1 MLKYY
6 RIILLMYL
14 EKLEIQGFKSFAN
27 PAELAFNRK
36 LTAIVGPNGSGKSN
50 IADAVRWVL
59 GEQSVKTLRGKKAED
74 VIFSGSDKKGRLGFA
89 QVDLYLN
96 NEDKQADVD
105 FEQIVVTR
113 KIDRNGESEYLVNN
127 NKVRLFDVQL
137 LLAKANFGQKTYSV
151 IGQGMVDTILTSSS
165 AERKEFFDEATGVR
179 QFQIKK
185 NQSVN
190 KLANAKSNLEQT
202 YQILAELAPRLRSLT
217 RQVSRLERRE
227 KIQAELFDLQTDYY
241 SFLSN
246 NLNTNLT
253 AARKQHD
260 KLQSEVSDLNQS
272 LIELQTKLEKEE
284 KASSRQE
291 NFELLQEKLRQK
303 QNEFNNLL
311 KEKTILEG
319 QADLKLAASG
329 RSDLV
334 WLKKQISNTK
344 ESISEKEL
352 LFKEKQNL
360 LKNYQGELDV
370 LEKKREAV
378 LADFSSLE
386 QKLLGNGGDISIDD
400 LSLELDGILQKQK
413 EFSLSLE
420 NISSLDSIPAL
431 RDFCRQIT
439 EEIGNLR
446 RKIQQPE
453 KKNQNNW
460 QAEFNKLLSTK
471 DTLVSEVSEARTK
484 VAVLKNE
491 LGSIETDIKKEQVE
505 LSKLESE
512 QKANEGRLD
521 KNDYKEKLEDLN
533 TVIEVKAREI
543 KVIEEDVKVF
553 NQAEESKKQVLVE
566 AQKRFREVQAAF
578 NSKNSELGE
587 LKINLARLETRQE
600 ELQKE
605 IAEEFAKLKIKEVR
619 ELNPQQTKEK
629 IINLKNQLSII
640 GGIDEAVLEE
650 YKEVKERHDF
660 LFEQTSDLEQ
670 AISQLEKI
678 IKDLEETISDQFDKS
693 FSNIN
698 KLFDKYFKKLFNG
711 GRAELILDVK
721 EIKEDAASSDEEEG
735 DEENEEEAV
744 VEKDQKI
751 KKQYGIEIKAVPPGK
766 RVSSINMLS
775 GGEKALTSIALVCAI
790 IANNPSPFVVL
801 DEVDA
806 ALDEANSIR
815 FVEILEE
822 LSDKTQFI
830 TITHNRASMHQ
841 SRIIYGVTMGDDG
854 VSKLLSMNFAE
865 ADEIAA

>member
-1 MLKYY
+1 
-6 RIILLMYL
+6 MYL

-27 PAELAFNRK
+27 PVELAFNRK

-96 NEDKQADVD
+96 NEDKRADVD
-105 FEQIVVTR
+105 YEQIVVTR
-113 KIDRNGESEYLVNN
+113 KIDRNGESEYLINA

-151 IGQGMVDTILTSSS
+151 IGQGMIDTILTSSS

-190 KLANAKSNLEQT
+190 KLLNAKDNLEQT
-202 YQILAELAPRLRSLT
+202 HQILAELSPRLRSLT
-217 RQVSRLERRE
+217 RQVGKLEKRE
-227 KIQAELFDLQTDYY
+227 KIQAELFELQTDYY

-246 NLNTNLT
+246 NLDRDLSE
-253 AARKQHD
+253 ARKQHD
-260 KLQSEVSDLNQS
+260 KLQAEVSDLNQS

-284 KASSRQE
+284 KSASRQDK
-291 NFELLQEKLRQK
+291 FDLLQDKLRQK
-303 QNEFNNLL
+303 QSELNNLL

-334 WLKKQISNTK
+334 WLKKQIGNTK
-344 ESISEKEL
+344 ESIAESEL
-352 LFKEKQNL
+352 SLKEKQAV
-360 LKNYQGELDV
+360 LKSAQDDLNT

-386 QKLLGNGGDISIDD
+386 EKLLAKNGDISMED
-400 LSLELDGILQKQK
+400 LSLELDKILAKQ
-413 EFSLSLE
+413 EDFNLSLE
-420 NISSLDSIPAL
+420 KLDSLEAIPAL
-431 RDFCRQIT
+431 RDLSRQIT
-439 EEIGNLR
+439 EEISILR
-446 RKIQQPE
+446 RKIS
-453 KKNQNNW
+453 KKETNSQNQW
-460 QAEFNKLLSTK
+460 QEEFNKLLSTK
-471 DTLVSEVSEARTK
+471 DTLVAEVSEARTK

-491 LGSIETDIKKEQVE
+491 LESIEADIKKEQVE

-512 QKANEGRLD
+512 QKTNEGNIDSGEL
-521 KNDYKEKLEDLN
+521 KNKLEDINKLIEIK
-533 TVIEVKAREI
+533 TKEWKLIEDEVKE
-543 KVIEEDVKVF
+543 F

-566 AQKRFREVQAAF
+566 AQKKFREVQAAF
-578 NSKNSELGE
+578 NSKNSQLND
-587 LKINLARLETRQE
+587 LKVNLARLETRQE

-605 IAEEFAKLKIKEVR
+605 IQEEFSGLKIKDVSSIDVH
-619 ELNPQQTKEK
+619 QSKEK

-640 GGIDEAVLEE
+640 GGIDDTVMEE
-650 YKEVKERHDF
+650 YREVKERHDF
-660 LFEQTSDLEQ
+660 LTEQTEDLEQ
-670 AISQLEKI
+670 AITQLEKI
-678 IKDLEETISDQFDKS
+678 IKDLEETISKQFDKS
-693 FSNIN
+693 FANIN

-711 GRAELILDVK
+711 GRSELILDIK
-721 EIKEDAASSDEEEG
+721 EIKEVVAGDNNEDEEEDDG
-735 DEENEEEAV
+735 ADEEEV
-744 VEKDQKI
+744 KI

-775 GGEKALTSIALVCAI
+775 GGEKALTSIALICAI

-830 TITHNRASMHQ
+830 AITHNRATMHQ
-841 SRIIYGVTMGDDG
+841 SRIIYGVTMGDDS
-854 VSKLLSMNFAE
+854 VSRLLSMNFAE

>member
-1 MLKYY
+1 
-6 RIILLMYL
+6 MYL

-27 PAELAFNRK
+27 PVELAFNRK

-96 NEDKQADVD
+96 NEDKRADVD
-105 FEQIVVTR
+105 YDQIVVTR
-113 KIDRNGESEYLVNN
+113 KIDRNGESEYLINA

-151 IGQGMVDTILTSSS
+151 IGQGMIDTILTSSS

-190 KLANAKSNLEQT
+190 KLLNAKDNLEQT
-202 YQILAELAPRLRSLT
+202 HQILAELSPRLRSLT
-217 RQVSRLERRE
+217 RQVGKLEKRE
-227 KIQAELFDLQTDYY
+227 KIQTELFELQTDYY

-246 NLNTNLT
+246 NLDRDLSET
-253 AARKQHD
+253 RKQHD
-260 KLQSEVSDLNQS
+260 KLQAEVSDLNQS

-284 KASSRQE
+284 KSASRQDK
-291 NFELLQEKLRQK
+291 FDLLQDKLRQK
-303 QNEFNNLL
+303 QSELNNLL

-334 WLKKQISNTK
+334 WLKKQIGNTK
-344 ESISEKEL
+344 ESIAESEL
-352 LFKEKQNL
+352 SLKEKQAV
-360 LKNYQGELDV
+360 LKSAQDDLNT

-378 LADFSSLE
+378 LADFSNLE
-386 QKLLGNGGDISIDD
+386 EKLLAKNGDISMED
-400 LSLELDGILQKQK
+400 LSLELDKILAKQ
-413 EFSLSLE
+413 EDFTLSLE
-420 NISSLDSIPAL
+420 KLDSLEAIPAL
-431 RDFCRQIT
+431 RDLSRQIT
-439 EEIGNLR
+439 EEISILR
-446 RKIQQPE
+446 RKIS
-453 KKNQNNW
+453 KKETNNQNQW
-460 QAEFNKLLSTK
+460 QEEFNKLLSTK
-471 DTLVSEVSEARTK
+471 DTLVAEVSEARTK

-491 LGSIETDIKKEQVE
+491 LESIEADIKKEQVE

-512 QKANEGRLD
+512 QKTNEGNIDSGEL
-521 KNDYKEKLEDLN
+521 KNKLEDINKLIEIK
-533 TVIEVKAREI
+533 TKEWKLIEDEVKE
-543 KVIEEDVKVF
+543 F

-566 AQKRFREVQAAF
+566 AQKKFREVQAAF
-578 NSKNSELGE
+578 NSKNSQLND
-587 LKINLARLETRQE
+587 LKVNLARLETRQE

-605 IAEEFAKLKIKEVR
+605 IQEEFSGLKIKDVSSIDVH
-619 ELNPQQTKEK
+619 QSKEK

-640 GGIDEAVLEE
+640 GGIDDTVMEE
-650 YKEVKERHDF
+650 YREVKERHDF
-660 LFEQTSDLEQ
+660 LTEQTEDLEQ
-670 AISQLEKI
+670 AITQLEKI
-678 IKDLEETISDQFDKS
+678 IKDLEETISKQFDKS
-693 FSNIN
+693 FANIN

-711 GRAELILDVK
+711 GRSELILDIK
-721 EIKEDAASSDEEEG
+721 EIKEVVAGDNNEDEEEDDEA
-735 DEENEEEAV
+735 DEEEV
-744 VEKDQKI
+744 KI

-775 GGEKALTSIALVCAI
+775 GGEKALTSIALICAI

-830 TITHNRASMHQ
+830 GITHNRATMHQ
-841 SRIIYGVTMGDDG
+841 SRIIYGVTMGDDS
-854 VSKLLSMNFAE
+854 VSRLLSMNFAE